1 MGRSF
6 ILEVIMN
13 KQDMKPLA
21 ALDEALRQAL
31 GSDYHED
38 DAGAIIAELR
48 ELGFE
53 IVEEVA

>member
-1 MGRSF
+1 
-6 ILEVIMN
+6 MN

-31 GSDYHED
+31 GQDYHED
-38 DAGAIIAELR
+38 DAEAILSELR

-53 IVEEVA
+53 IVESGE

>member
-1 MGRSF
+1 
-6 ILEVIMN
+6 MN

-31 GSDYHED
+31 GDDYYED
-38 DAGAIIAELR
+38 DAEAILSELR

-53 IVEEVA
+53 IVEVGA

>member
-1 MGRSF
+1 
-6 ILEVIMN
+6 MN

-31 GSDYHED
+31 GSDYFED
-38 DAGAIIAELR
+38 DADAILKELR

-53 IVEEVA
+53 IVESEA

>member
-1 MGRSF
+1 
-6 ILEVIMN
+6 MN

-31 GSDYHED
+31 GSDCFED
-38 DAGAIIAELR
+38 DADAILKELH

-53 IVEEVA
+53 IVESEA

>member
-1 MGRSF
+1 
-6 ILEVIMN
+6 MN

-31 GSDYHED
+31 GNDYFED
-38 DAGAIIAELR
+38 DAGAILKELN

-53 IVEEVA
+53 IREIEV